1 MPKRTLRIRCR
12 VLCILVVS
20 AWVIH
25 GCLAPAFG
33 QKRVPPVVASLRV
46 ESASLRLGDVADVTL
61 RLTALAPVDRA
72 EAMVIVPAQM
82 EFVSGDRGWTGPM
95 TANQVVEI
103 RLRLRVVD
111 PGTYTLGAR
120 VVMVAAGGG
129 LEEIAGAVL
138 YFVATP
144 SQVTWGPASLPAPSG
159 GSQGTRGLG
168 TPGVAV
174 PETPTP
180 GARRMTVPRP

>member
-1 MPKRTLRIRCR
+1 
-12 VLCILVVS
+12 
-20 AWVIH
+20 
-25 GCLAPAFG
+25 
-33 QKRVPPVVASLRV
+33 
-46 ESASLRLGDVADVTL
+46 
-61 RLTALAPVDRA
+61 
-72 EAMVIVPAQM
+72 MVIVPAQM

-95 TANQVVEI
+95 TADQVAEI

-120 VVMVAAGGG
+120 VVMVPAGGRS
-129 LEEIAGAVL
+129 EEIAGAVL

-144 SQVTWGPASLPAPSG
+144 SEVTWGPASLPAPG

-174 PETPTP
+174 PET
-180 GARRMTVPRP
+180 RDFRNHDKKYENVR